1 MSDHLPVLQVVIPLV
16 AAPVCLLL
24 RNSAAVRIFS
34 TAAVWAAFAVAI
46 QLLAQVLDAG
56 VISYPLGGWLA
67 PLGIEYRVDITN
79 AFVLLIVSGIASA
92 VVAVGPGP
100 RGHAIGEDRE
110 YLYYIAYLLCTAG
123 LLGVAITGDVFN
135 IFVFLEISSLASY
148 VLVALGKS
156 RRALR
161 AAFSYLVMGTIGGTF
176 ILIGIGFLYLMTGTL
191 NLADLATRLPAV
203 LDNRAVH
210 VGFAFLG
217 IGVSIKLA
225 VFPLHQWLPSAYS
238 YAPSAASAFLS
249 ATGTK
254 VAYYLLLRF
263 VFTLFGTAFVFE
275 RLGFASILL
284 PLSLLG
290 MFIGAIAAINQTDL
304 KRLLAYSSVSQVGYM
319 TLGLSTASLA
329 GLTGGI
335 VHLFNHALMKG
346 GLFLIV
352 ACMVARVGSSKIE
365 DLRGL
370 GRRMPLTAFGFV
382 LGGLGLIGVP
392 LTAGFVSKWYLA
404 LGALEV
410 GGPLLVFALLVS
422 SLLAV
427 AYVWKVVEVMYFQEP
442 PPGAE
447 SGEAPPGLMLSAWVL
462 IGGSLVFGVYT
473 DVSVGIAR
481 QAAAQLLGL
490 AL

>member
-1 MSDHLPVLQVVIPLV
+1 MIDHLPVLQVVIPLV
-16 AAPVCLLL
+16 AAPLCLV
-24 RNSAAVRIFS
+24 VRQTAGVRVVS
-34 TAAVWAAFAVAI
+34 TLAVWSAFAISV
-46 QLLAQVLDAG
+46 QLLSEVLRSG
-56 VISYPLGGWLA
+56 VWSYPLGGWLA

-79 AFVLLIVSGIASA
+79 AFVLLIVSGIAS
-92 VVAVGPGP
+92 VVVPVGPGV
-100 RGHAIGEDRE
+100 RGHGIAEGRE
-110 YLYYIAYLLCTAG
+110 YLYYVAYLLCTAG
-123 LLGVAITGDVFN
+123 LLGVAITGDIFN

-161 AAFSYLVMGTIGGTF
+161 AAFSYLIMGTIGGTF
-176 ILIGIGFLYLMTGTL
+176 VLIGIGFLYLMTGTL
-191 NLADLATRLPAV
+191 NLADLASRLPAV
-203 LDNRAVH
+203 AETRAVH
-210 VGFAFLG
+210 AGFGFLC
-217 IGVSIKLA
+217 IGFSIKLA

-238 YAPSAASAFLS
+238 YAPSAASALLS

-254 VAYYLLLRF
+254 VAYYLLLRLF
-263 VFTLFGTAFVFE
+263 FTLFGVAFVFE
-275 RLGFASILL
+275 QLGFASLLL

-290 MFIGAIAAINQTDL
+290 MFIGAIAAFNQTDL

-319 TLGLSTASLA
+319 TLGLSTASLD

-352 ACMVARVGSSKIE
+352 ACIVARVGSSRIS

-404 LGALEV
+404 LGVLEV
-410 GGPLLVFALLVS
+410 GGPWLVLALLVS

-427 AYVWKVVEVMYFQEP
+427 AYVWRVVEVMYFQDP
-442 PPGAE
+442 PAGADA
-447 SGEAPPGLMLSAWVL
+447 GEAPVGMMLAAWLL
-462 IGGSLVFGVYT
+462 IGGSLYFGVFT
-473 DVSVGIAR
+473 DVSVGVAR
-481 QAAAQLLGL
+481 QAAAQLLAV